1 MGFLT
6 LFPSTPPT
14 AEIPQ
19 PTPTVD
25 VSTVSTKKCNVEIKN
40 KFKVN
45 QLLAKCYT
53 PSGGLLLVK
62 AKSTE
67 HKKWMEEVNPC

>member
-25 VSTVSTKKCNVEIKN
+25 VSTVSKKTA
-40 KFKVN
+40 
-45 QLLAKCYT
+45 QD
-53 PSGGLLLVK
+53 
-62 AKSTE
+62 
-67 HKKWMEEVNPC
+67 VNPTPFMM